1 MKKLT
6 AMILALVMV
15 LTLAAGAFAAGRL
28 TKDEAKKIALDKAG
42 VTAAEATFTK
52 ARLDY
57 DDGREE
63 YEFEFFANGK
73 EFDIDVD
80 ADTGRVVK
88 FDVERSYR
96 DFDDR
101 YEHDYDDYYDD
112 DWYDFDDRYDHDFDD
127 WYDFDDRYDH
137 DFDDWYD
144 FD

>member
-1 MKKLT
+1 MKKFT

-15 LTLAAGAFAAGRL
+15 LALTAGAFAAGRL

-63 YEFEFFANGK
+63 YEFEFFADGR

-80 ADTGRVVK
+80 ANTGRVVK
-88 FDVERSYR
+88 FDVERCYR

-101 YEHDYDDYYDD
+101 YERDFDDYYDFGDRYDYYDD
-112 DWYDFDDRYDHDFDD
+112 DWYDYDDRYDHDFDD
-127 WYDFDDRYDH
+127 WYDFD
-137 DFDDWYD
+137 
-144 FD
+144 

>member
-28 TKDEAKKIALDKAG
+28 TKDEAKTIALDKAG

-101 YEHDYDDYYDD
+101 YEHDYDDYYDFDDRYDYYDD

-127 WYDFDDRYDH
+127 WYDFD
-137 DFDDWYD
+137 
-144 FD
+144 

>member
-6 AMILALVMV
+6 AMVLALVMV
-15 LTLAAGAFAAGRL
+15 LALAAGAFAAGRL

-88 FDVERSYR
+88 FDVERCYR

-101 YEHDYDDYYDD
+101 YERDFDDY
-112 DWYDFDDRYDHDFDD
+112 YDFDDRYDDRYDRDD
-127 WYDFDDRYDH
+127 WYDFD
-137 DFDDWYD
+137 
-144 FD
+144 

>member
-6 AMILALVMV
+6 AMVLALVMV
-15 LTLAAGAFAAGRL
+15 LALAAGAFAAGRL

-63 YEFEFFANGK
+63 YEFEFFANGR

-80 ADTGRVVK
+80 ANTGRVVK
-88 FDVERSYR
+88 FDVERCYR

-101 YEHDYDDYYDD
+101 YERDFDDYYDFDDRYDYYDD
-112 DWYDFDDRYDHDFDD
+112 DWYDYDDRYDHDFDD
-127 WYDFDDRYDH
+127 WYDFD
-137 DFDDWYD
+137 
-144 FD
+144 

>member
-1 MKKLT
+1 MKKFT

-15 LTLAAGAFAAGRL
+15 LALTAGAFAAGRL
-28 TKDEAKKIALDKAG
+28 TKDEAKQIALKEAG

-57 DDGREE
+57 DDGRDE

-96 DFDDR
+96 DFDDCYERDFDDYYDFDDR
-101 YEHDYDDYYDD
+101 YNYYDD
-112 DWYDFDDRYDHDFDD
+112 DWYDYDDRYDHDFDD
-127 WYDFDDRYDH
+127 WYDFD
-137 DFDDWYD
+137 
-144 FD
+144 

>member
-6 AMILALVMV
+6 AMVLALVMV
-15 LTLAAGAFAAGRL
+15 LALAAGAFAAGRL

-52 ARLDY
+52 AKLDY

-63 YEFEFFANGK
+63 YEFEFLANGK

-80 ADTGRVVK
+80 ANTGRVVK

-101 YEHDYDDYYDD
+101 YERDFDDYYDFDDRYDYYDD
-112 DWYDFDDRYDHDFDD
+112 DWYDYDDRYNHDFDD
-127 WYDFDDRYDH
+127 WYDFD
-137 DFDDWYD
+137 
-144 FD
+144 

>member
-6 AMILALVMV
+6 AMVLALVMV
-15 LTLAAGAFAAGRL
+15 LALAAGAFAAGRL

-80 ADTGRVVK
+80 ANTGRVVK
-88 FDVERSYR
+88 FDVERCYR

-101 YEHDYDDYYDD
+101 YERDFDDYYDDRYDRYDRDYDDYYEDRYDRYDRD
-112 DWYDFDDRYDHDFDD
+112 DWYDFD
-127 WYDFDDRYDH
+127 
-137 DFDDWYD
+137 
-144 FD
+144 

>member
-15 LTLAAGAFAAGRL
+15 LALAAGAFAAGRL

-101 YEHDYDDYYDD
+101 YEHDYDDYYDFDDRYDYYDD

-127 WYDFDDRYDH
+127 WYDFD
-137 DFDDWYD
+137 
-144 FD
+144 

>member
-1 MKKLT
+1 MKKIT
-6 AMILALVMV
+6 AMVLALVMV
-15 LTLAAGAFAAGRL
+15 LALAAGAFAAGRL

-101 YEHDYDDYYDD
+101 YERDFDDYYDFDDRYDYYDD

-127 WYDFDDRYDH
+127 WYDFD
-137 DFDDWYD
+137 
-144 FD
+144 

>member
-6 AMILALVMV
+6 AMVLALVMV
-15 LTLAAGAFAAGRL
+15 LALTAGAFAAGRL
-28 TKDEAKKIALDKAG
+28 TKDEAKQIALDKAG

-57 DDGREE
+57 DGGREE
-63 YEFEFFANGK
+63 YEFEFFANGR

-80 ADTGRVVK
+80 ANTGRVVK

-101 YEHDYDDYYDD
+101 YERDFDDYYDFD
-112 DWYDFDDRYDHDFDD
+112 DRYDYDDRYDHDFDD
-127 WYDFDDRYDH
+127 WYDFD
-137 DFDDWYD
+137 
-144 FD
+144 

>member
-6 AMILALVMV
+6 AMVLALVMV
-15 LTLAAGAFAAGRL
+15 LALTAGAFAAGRL

-63 YEFEFFANGK
+63 YEFEFFANGR

-80 ADTGRVVK
+80 ADSGRVVK

-101 YEHDYDDYYDD
+101 YERDFDDYYDFDDRYDYYDD

-127 WYDFDDRYDH
+127 WYDFD
-137 DFDDWYD
+137 
-144 FD
+144 

>member
-1 MKKLT
+1 MKKFT

-15 LTLAAGAFAAGRL
+15 LALTAGAFAAGRL
-28 TKDEAKKIALDKAG
+28 TKDEAKQIALKEAG

-63 YEFEFFANGK
+63 YEFEFFADGR

-80 ADTGRVVK
+80 ANTGRVVK
-88 FDVERSYR
+88 FDVERCYR

-101 YEHDYDDYYDD
+101 YERDFDDYYDFD
-112 DWYDFDDRYDHDFDD
+112 DRYDYDDRYDHDFDD
-127 WYDFDDRYDH
+127 WYDFD
-137 DFDDWYD
+137 
-144 FD
+144 

>member
-80 ADTGRVVK
+80 ANTGRVVK

-101 YEHDYDDYYDD
+101 YEHDFDDYYNFDDRYDYYDD
-112 DWYDFDDRYDHDFDD
+112 DWYDYDDRYDHDFDD
-127 WYDFDDRYDH
+127 WYDFD
-137 DFDDWYD
+137 
-144 FD
+144 

>member
-15 LTLAAGAFAAGRL
+15 LALAAGAFAAGRL

-101 YEHDYDDYYDD
+101 YERDFDDYYDCDDRYDYYDD
-112 DWYDFDDRYDHDFDD
+112 DWYDYDDRYDHDFDD
-127 WYDFDDRYDH
+127 WYDFD
-137 DFDDWYD
+137 
-144 FD
+144 

>member
-15 LTLAAGAFAAGRL
+15 LALTAGAFAAGRL

-101 YEHDYDDYYDD
+101 YERDFDDYYDFDDRYDYYDD
-112 DWYDFDDRYDHDFDD
+112 DWYDYDDRYDHDSDD
-127 WYDFDDRYDH
+127 WYDFD
-137 DFDDWYD
+137 
-144 FD
+144 

>member
-6 AMILALVMV
+6 AMVLALVMV
-15 LTLAAGAFAAGRL
+15 LALTAGAFAAGRL
-28 TKDEAKKIALDKAG
+28 TKDEAKQIALDKAG

-52 ARLDY
+52 AKLDY

-63 YEFEFFANGK
+63 YEFEFFANGR

-80 ADTGRVVK
+80 ANTGRVVK

-101 YEHDYDDYYDD
+101 YERDFDDYYDDRYDD
-112 DWYDFDDRYDHDFDD
+112 DWYDYDDRYDFDD
-127 WYDFDDRYDH
+127 WYDFD
-137 DFDDWYD
+137 
-144 FD
+144 

>member
-6 AMILALVMV
+6 AMVLALVMV
-15 LTLAAGAFAAGRL
+15 LALTAGAFAAGRL
-28 TKDEAKKIALDKAG
+28 TKDEAKQIALKEAG

-80 ADTGRVVK
+80 ANTGRVVK
-88 FDVERSYR
+88 FDVERCYR

-101 YEHDYDDYYDD
+101 YERDFDDYYDFDDRYDYYDD

-127 WYDFDDRYDH
+127 WYDFD
-137 DFDDWYD
+137 
-144 FD
+144 

>member
-15 LTLAAGAFAAGRL
+15 LALAAGAFAAGRL
-28 TKDEAKKIALDKAG
+28 TKDEAKQIALDKAG

-63 YEFEFFANGK
+63 YEFEFYANGK

-80 ADTGRVVK
+80 ANTGRVVK

-96 DFDDR
+96 DFDDCYERDFDDYYDFDDR
-101 YEHDYDDYYDD
+101 YNYYDD
-112 DWYDFDDRYDHDFDD
+112 DWYDYDDRYDHDFDD
-127 WYDFDDRYDH
+127 WYDFD
-137 DFDDWYD
+137 
-144 FD
+144 

>member
-15 LTLAAGAFAAGRL
+15 LALAAGAFAAGRL

-101 YEHDYDDYYDD
+101 YDRDYDDYYDFDDRYDYYDD

-127 WYDFDDRYDH
+127 WYDFD
-137 DFDDWYD
+137 
-144 FD
+144 

>member
-15 LTLAAGAFAAGRL
+15 LALAAGAFAAGRL

-73 EFDIDVD
+73 EFDVDVD
-80 ADTGRVVK
+80 ANTGRVVK
-88 FDVERSYR
+88 FDVERCYR

-101 YEHDYDDYYDD
+101 YERDFDDYYDFDDRYDYYDD

-127 WYDFDDRYDH
+127 WYDFD
-137 DFDDWYD
+137 
-144 FD
+144 